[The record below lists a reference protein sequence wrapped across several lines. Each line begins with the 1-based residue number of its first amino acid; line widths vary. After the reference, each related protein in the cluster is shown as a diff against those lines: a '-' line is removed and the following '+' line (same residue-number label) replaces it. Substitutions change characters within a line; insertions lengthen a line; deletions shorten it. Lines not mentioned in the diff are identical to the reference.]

1 MPFPSPLAVVFD
13 LDGTLVDSRDDI
25 ATACNHALVA
35 HGRAALPVD
44 VVRRFVGDGAR
55 LLVARAFELAASDP
69 ALDAPLA
76 TFRAYYEAHPA
87 DTTTLLPGARDV
99 LDALRARG
107 VKLAI
112 ATNKPRGV
120 TERALDALDLRARV
134 DALAAGGDG
143 PLKPH
148 PFTVRSVLEAVGVEP
163 GCAWMVGDG
172 PQDVRAGRA
181 AGAFTIA
188 LRGGFAEPSKL
199 AASKPDAFVDAL
211 AELLEPGDG
220 LTADRPPRA
229 SPRSP

>member
-1 MPFPSPLAVVFD
+1 MTSPRTPPPPRAIVFD

-99 LDALRARG
+99 LDAL
-107 VKLAI
+107 
-112 ATNKPRGV
+112 
-120 TERALDALDLRARV
+120 DLRARV

-163 GCAWMVGDG
+163 GRAWMVGDG